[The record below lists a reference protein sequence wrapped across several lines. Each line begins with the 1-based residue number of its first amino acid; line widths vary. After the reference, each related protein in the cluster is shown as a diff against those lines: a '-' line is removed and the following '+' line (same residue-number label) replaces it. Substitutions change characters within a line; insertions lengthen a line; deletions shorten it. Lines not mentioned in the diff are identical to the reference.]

1 MVIDLGLLWFGF
13 GPFCGPCYVAGLG
26 KHMDNRLPA
35 KAANGMSKH
44 FVFFSLT
51 FFLKNR
57 VQIRGLAHIFINTH
71 ILSLGASMRNGSS
84 IF

>member
-44 FVFFSLT
+44 FVFFFT
-51 FFLKNR
+51 N
-57 VQIRGLAHIFINTH
+57 IF
-71 ILSLGASMRNGSS
+71 SKK
-84 IF
+84 